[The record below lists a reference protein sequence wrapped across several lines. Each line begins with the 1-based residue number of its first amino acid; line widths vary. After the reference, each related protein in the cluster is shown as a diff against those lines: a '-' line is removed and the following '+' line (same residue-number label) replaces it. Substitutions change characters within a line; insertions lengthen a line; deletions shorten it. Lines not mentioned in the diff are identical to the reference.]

1 MSLVIDLCNHW
12 EIPAFQILQS
22 KPRGPGASRIWTDRR
37 LCELFADVQSL
48 VRDSAMSEHA
58 ACKHIAAHP
67 GKFGRRYSPPK
78 KTQPGD
84 WGKTLHRQFL
94 RAKGMAKHDFPFRM
108 IYFGEGKGL
117 LRPTPE
123 YGPEFMRIAIER
135 YAIARNS
142 TPAKSA

>member
-1 MSLVIDLCNHW
+1 
-12 EIPAFQILQS
+12 
-22 KPRGPGASRIWTDRR
+22 
-37 LCELFADVQSL
+37 
-48 VRDSAMSEHA
+48 
-58 ACKHIAAHP
+58 
-67 GKFGRRYSPPK
+67 
-78 KTQPGD
+78 
-84 WGKTLHRQFL
+84 
-94 RAKGMAKHDFPFRM
+94 MAKHDFPFRM